1 MSRILKKTAAMMMAA
16 AIGVSMNCQ
25 GAAVYAG
32 TNNNIT
38 KQTRYAEPEEWNRT
52 EIKAYQFDSTDK
64 FE

>member
-52 EIKAYQFDSTDK
+52 EIKA
-64 FE
+64 